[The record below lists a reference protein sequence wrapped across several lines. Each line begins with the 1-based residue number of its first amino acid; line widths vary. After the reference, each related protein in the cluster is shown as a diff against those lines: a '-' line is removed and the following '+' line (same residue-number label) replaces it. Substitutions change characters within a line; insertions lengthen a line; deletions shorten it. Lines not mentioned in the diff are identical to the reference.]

1 MKTFF
6 FILNKKINN
15 MLNITFILLKF
26 LLNFFLNIHLI
37 KKFVMV
43 QNIQFFLKDYINLS
57 NNFDKKLSLY

>member
-1 MKTFF
+1 
-6 FILNKKINN
+6 

-37 KKFVMV
+37 KKFVMA

>member
-1 MKTFF
+1 
-6 FILNKKINN
+6 

-57 NNFDKKLSLY
+57 DNFDKILSLY

>member
-1 MKTFF
+1 
-6 FILNKKINN
+6 

-26 LLNFFLNIHLI
+26 LLNSFLNIHLI

-57 NNFDKKLSLY
+57 NNFDKTLSLY